1 MKMSPGKEAQL
12 WQTHVVMSTVP
23 RDQLPQSLSQDGAK
37 RLCEVES
44 VLENKGVEMKVKNRH
59 WYNRGNEYV
68 RAKFNIKVILGAADI
83 KFQLQTKDEKVFSN
97 THDTIEVRW
106 EASKR
111 TSAHDG
117 DGMAIMYRER

>member
-23 RDQLPQSLSQDGAK
+23 REQLPQSLSQDGAK

-44 VLENKGVEMKVKNRH
+44 VLKDKGVKMKVKNRH
-59 WYNRGNEYV
+59 WYSRGNEYV

-83 KFQLQTKDEKVFSN
+83 KFQLQTKDQKYS
-97 THDTIEVRW
+97 
-106 EASKR
+106 
-111 TSAHDG
+111 
-117 DGMAIMYRER
+117 